1 MILIGERRDCRPTR
15 QGPADRSCRAVRRA
29 NLRCDSQG
37 DFRSVREQSPAE
49 DRFCCVK
56 SGAARPFP
64 ESWGWTVAPPWRV
77 WVGMDDDIGDLS
89 RALCTRAGMIME
101 DASVDALMM
110 PRAGPDTINAKLER
124 LDDAALEISATINA
138 ARALQRSFGNVR

>member
-1 MILIGERRDCRPTR
+1 MILIGERRDCRPTS
-15 QGPADRSCRAVRRA
+15 QSPADRSCQAVRRA